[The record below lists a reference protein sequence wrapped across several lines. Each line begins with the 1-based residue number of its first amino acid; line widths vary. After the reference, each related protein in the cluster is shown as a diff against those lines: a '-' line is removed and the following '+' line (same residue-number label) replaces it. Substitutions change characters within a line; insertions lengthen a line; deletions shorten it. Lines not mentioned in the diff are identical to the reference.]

1 MNIDWN
7 VRIQKLNEEI
17 DNVRG
22 KEKRH
27 LMALQYQ
34 VLPPQEKKVVKFNLP
49 SDQDY
54 WQQQWFTIGVIEY
67 LLIDLSY
74 YIIVII

>member
-27 LMALQYQ
+27 LMALQFQ
-34 VLPPQEKKVVKFNLP
+34 VVPPQEKKVVKFNLP

>member
-34 VLPPQEKKVVKFNLP
+34 VVPPQEKKVVKFNLP

-54 WQQQWFTIGVIEY
+54 WQQQ
-67 LLIDLSY
+67 
-74 YIIVII
+74 

>member
-54 WQQQWFTIGVIEY
+54 WQQQ
-67 LLIDLSY
+67 
-74 YIIVII
+74 